1 MSAICDTQTASVL
14 TIDRTIIDVI
24 TAHVSYKSSNVMQV
38 IVMLKIIAIDVL
50 LYGIA
55 TLSNAQQNMKYHG
68 KPTDI
73 LS

>member
-55 TLSNAQQNMKYHG
+55 TLSNAQQNMK
-68 KPTDI
+68 
-73 LS
+73 